1 MDRKLNLYIVR
12 HGETIL
18 NRYRKLQGWSDSPL
32 TEEGKVI
39 AMEAG
44 KKMAH
49 IPFHRVYTSDLGR
62 TIETANIMLE
72 QNHLSRNLEINKR
85 KAFREVFFGSFE
97 GEGISHIWSKIARE
111 NGFELENSN
120 VKGLFQNHSTDE
132 ILQFIKKADPFHHA
146 ESGDELWE
154 RIENGLAEVVESN
167 NQSQNENILIVTHGV
182 VIRKILGQY
191 SNEYHPGI
199 AVRNSS
205 VSTIEFTSNQ
215 FKVLSMNQ

>member
-44 KKMAH
+44 KKLAH
-49 IPFHRVYTSDLGR
+49 VPFHRVYTSDLGR
-62 TIETANIMLE
+62 TIETANIMLQ
-72 QNHLSRNLEINKR
+72 QNQTSRNLDINKR
-85 KAFREVFFGSFE
+85 KAFREVFFGSLE
-97 GEGISHIWSKIARE
+97 GDGISHIWSKIAQE
-111 NGFELENSN
+111 NGYKLDDSN

-132 ILQFIKKADPFHHA
+132 ILDFIKKADPFHHA
-146 ESGDELWE
+146 ENGDELWE
-154 RIENGLAEVVESN
+154 RVETGLTEVVESN
-167 NQSQNENILIVTHGV
+167 CQSHNENILIVTHGV

-191 SNEYHPGI
+191 SDEYHPGI
-199 AVRNSS
+199 AVKNAS
-205 VSTIEFTSNQ
+205 VSTVEFTGNQ

>member
-44 KKMAH
+44 KKLAH
-49 IPFHRVYTSDLGR
+49 VPFHRVYTSDLSR

-72 QNHLSRNLEINKR
+72 QNQSSRNLGLYKR

-97 GEGISHIWSKIARE
+97 GDGISIFGVR
-111 NGFELENSN
+111 L
-120 VKGLFQNHSTDE
+120 L
-132 ILQFIKKADPFHHA
+132 KKM
-146 ESGDELWE
+146 G
-154 RIENGLAEVVESN
+154 
-167 NQSQNENILIVTHGV
+167 
-182 VIRKILGQY
+182 
-191 SNEYHPGI
+191 
-199 AVRNSS
+199 
-205 VSTIEFTSNQ
+205 
-215 FKVLSMNQ
+215 MN

>member
-44 KKMAH
+44 KKLAH
-49 IPFHRVYTSDLGR
+49 VPFHRVYTSDLSR
-62 TIETANIMLE
+62 TIETANIMLQ
-72 QNHLSRNLEINKR
+72 QNQSSRNLDIYKR

-97 GEGISHIWSKIARE
+97 GDGISHIWSKIAQE
-111 NGFELENSN
+111 NGYELDQSN

-132 ILQFIKKADPFHHA
+132 ILHFIKKADPFHHA
-146 ESGDELWE
+146 ENGDELWE
-154 RIENGLAEVVESN
+154 RIETGLTEVVESN

-191 SNEYHPGI
+191 SEEYHPGI
-199 AVRNSS
+199 AVKNSS
-205 VSTIEFTSNQ
+205 VSTLEFTGNQ
-215 FKVLSMNQ
+215 FKVITMNQ